1 MILIDA
7 STRWSHV
14 CFISICN
21 VAFARLL
28 TQMIRSRVQ
37 FSDYPIK
44 TVRLDNVGEFTC
56 QTFIDYCMSVGIYIE
71 HSIAHTYTQN
81 GLKKSFIKCLQ
92 LIDQSLLTKTKL
104 PTSAWGHAIM
114 HVTTLLC
121 I

>member
-44 TVRLDNVGEFTC
+44 TVRLDNVGEFTS
-56 QTFIDYCMSVGIYIE
+56 QTFIDYCMLVGINIE
-71 HSIAHTYTQN
+71 HPFTHTHTQN
-81 GLKKSFIKCLQ
+81 GLVESFIKHL
-92 LIDQSLLTKTKL
+92 
-104 PTSAWGHAIM
+104 
-114 HVTTLLC
+114 
-121 I
+121 